1 MWSITT
7 RANSAYRGHVP
18 LVPTMPHYPL
28 LSSTPAPS
36 ALIHRCT
43 ICMVSVWDAFALN
56 RPLNLRS
63 RIGSVVGRF
72 KVAVLK
78 GQQIKLINFVSYS
91 KFHEYHSLEDYC
103 FLGLM
108 SREKAW
114 NLSFQSLIF
123 LIKEPSNFFEKYQY
137 RTRDYIVN
145 LNYLT

>member
-1 MWSITT
+1 MGLIDTFEQCVLPPSPPP
-7 RANSAYRGHVP
+7 VP
-18 LVPTMPHYPL
+18 LV
-28 LSSTPAPS
+28 
-36 ALIHRCT
+36 LIHRCT
-43 ICMVSVWDAFALN
+43 ICMVWDAFALN

-108 SREKAW
+108 SREKA
-114 NLSFQSLIF
+114 
-123 LIKEPSNFFEKYQY
+123 
-137 RTRDYIVN
+137 
-145 LNYLT
+145 